1 MTKPQHISS
10 ESVEPVTFRRWFGAP
25 TDVVFSMWTNPD
37 HMKHWLHPGPERSN
51 PVVEVD
57 LRVGGE
63 YRLGFRHLAA
73 PNVVFVVGRF
83 LAVEHGQTPD
93 LHMGLGSP
101 GPSRRSGDTSDRNI
115 RRGRWSLSKYGITI
129 FRHGIRRPPDP
140 PVPMVIAEAIN
151 LMGGIRGRIRPRL

>member
-83 LAVEHGQTPD
+83 LAVEHGKRLIYTWGWEAPD
-93 LHMGLGSP
+93 PHAGVETLVTVTFAGVDGRFQNMG
-101 GPSRRSGDTSDRNI
+101 
-115 RRGRWSLSKYGITI
+115 SLSFATESEG
-129 FRHGIRRPPDP
+129 R
-140 PVPMVIAEAIN
+140 
-151 LMGGIRGRIRPRL
+151 RIRPSRW